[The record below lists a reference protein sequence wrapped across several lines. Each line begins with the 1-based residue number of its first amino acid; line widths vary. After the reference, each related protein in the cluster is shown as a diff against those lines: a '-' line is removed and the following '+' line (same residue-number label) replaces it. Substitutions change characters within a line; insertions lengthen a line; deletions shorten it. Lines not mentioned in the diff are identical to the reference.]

1 MFTRTQTIGDEFDCG
16 QEPDNEVAG
25 YASIIVSRHEVLR
38 EHLCFGRLSLL
49 SLKTI
54 DDGLSSQSRLG
65 VCILQQTL
73 PNFLPNKKDL
83 EMITEQ

>member
-1 MFTRTQTIGDEFDCG
+1 MTQTIGDEFDGG

-25 YASIIVSRHEVLR
+25 YASSMVSRHEILR

-54 DDGLSSQSRLG
+54 DDELSSQSRLG
-65 VCILQQTL
+65 VCIPQQTL

-83 EMITEQ
+83 DMIRDH

>member
-1 MFTRTQTIGDEFDCG
+1 MFTRTQTIGDDFDCG

-25 YASIIVSRHEVLR
+25 YASSMVSRHEILR

-65 VCILQQTL
+65 VCILNKLCQT
-73 PNFLPNKKDL
+73 FSQTRK
-83 EMITEQ
+83 I